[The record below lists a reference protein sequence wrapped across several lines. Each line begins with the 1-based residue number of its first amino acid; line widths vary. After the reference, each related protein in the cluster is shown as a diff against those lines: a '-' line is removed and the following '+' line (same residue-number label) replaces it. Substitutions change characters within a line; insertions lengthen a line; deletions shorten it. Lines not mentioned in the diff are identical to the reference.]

1 MGDST
6 LDPDVLTWLK
16 SNQLVDAKGALSQA
30 GYTNLLAQARKNL
43 GTASP
48 PADTELTASSDAVF
62 TTFYASCGLPVPTGN
77 DANVPSKWLTPDFR
91 LKLFDAQA
99 KAAEPKNFATVTQK
113 KLGSGFA
120 INGRWTDPTAK
131 LVAANLLV
139 CSKS

>member
-1 MGDST
+1 MPRVRYLRPAILICSHRHA
-6 LDPDVLTWLK
+6 K
-16 SNQLVDAKGALSQA
+16 SRYRLH
-30 GYTNLLAQARKNL
+30 
-43 GTASP
+43 
-48 PADTELTASSDAVF
+48 PADTELTASSDAF
-62 TTFYASCGLPVPTGN
+62 TTFYASCGLPILTGN

-139 CSKS
+139 CSKSLRWS